1 MKALITSIALAGV
14 IGILSGCSTVTVPAA
29 QRYLIRVQDN
39 PSEMRAT
46 SVRLRGEWIVV
57 ETDNPPETQLIRRS
71 SVVWIRALHY
81 K

>member
-14 IGILSGCSTVTVPAA
+14 VGILSGCSTVTVPVAEG
-29 QRYLIRVQDN
+29 YLVRVQDS
-39 PSEMRAT
+39 PGELRAK

-57 ETDNPPETQLIRRS
+57 ENDNPPETQLIRRS
-71 SVVWIRALHY
+71 SVVSIRALHY